1 MQEKFVKD
9 RDVVIFKEDSDE
21 DTPSTVKDISAYYD
35 SLWNYKHSEETVR
48 KMTPRQK
55 KKGEIFNEKVRE
67 GYGGFKEVYLKDIK
81 KIDWYESTVET
92 ESIRLVHNPL
102 GRLNQDPLCLKEI
115 LRLASQAEES
125 IFLQSPY
132 IIPSRQMQ
140 PHGQLYSFLVYVL
153 VI

>member
-1 MQEKFVKD
+1 MRLVL
-9 RDVVIFKEDSDE
+9 
-21 DTPSTVKDISAYYD
+21 VKDISAYYD

-81 KIDWYESTVET
+81 KIDWYESTVGT

-115 LRLASQAEES
+115 LRLNFSRRIHLSYKARILS
-125 IFLQSPY
+125 
-132 IIPSRQMQ
+132 PSRQMQ